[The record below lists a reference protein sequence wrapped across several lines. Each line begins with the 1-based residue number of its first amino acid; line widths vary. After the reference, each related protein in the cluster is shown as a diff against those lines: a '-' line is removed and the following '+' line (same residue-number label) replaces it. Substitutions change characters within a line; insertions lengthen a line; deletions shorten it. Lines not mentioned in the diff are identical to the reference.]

1 MNRSRRG
8 YSLLE
13 MLVVIAV
20 MSVMVTLGTLTVAL
34 LMRSDRNGSDAL
46 VTALA
51 GHRLARQFR
60 NDVHRAHNAT
70 LDADNDS
77 HPVLRLMTDPG
88 TTITWKRVEDGVR
101 RTVAGDRGGIETFR
115 ITSADVAFVISPAP
129 ADSATRRL
137 VSIQATPVNQPTP
150 HTIDNWPL
158 RVTAVLK
165 RQDSP

>member
-1 MNRSRRG
+1 MNSSRHG
-8 YSLLE
+8 YSLIE
-13 MLVVIAV
+13 MLVVMAV
-20 MSVMVTLGTLTVAL
+20 MSVMVSLGTLTVAL

-46 VTALA
+46 VTALT

-60 NDVHRAHNAT
+60 DDVHRAHDAT
-70 LDADNDS
+70 LEADNDN

-88 TTITWKRVEDGVR
+88 TTISWKRVKDGVR
-101 RTVAGDRGGIETFR
+101 RTVAGDRGGIETYR
-115 ITSADVAFVISPAP
+115 ITSADVAFVISPTP
-129 ADSATRRL
+129 VDSTTRRL
-137 VSIQATPVNQPTP
+137 VSIQTTPVNQPTP

>member
-1 MNRSRRG
+1 VNRSRHG

-20 MSVMVTLGTLTVAL
+20 MSVMVILGTLTVAL

-46 VTALA
+46 VTAIA

-60 NDVHRAHNAT
+60 DDVHRAHNAT
-70 LDADNDS
+70 LEADNGNQ
-77 HPVLRLMTDPG
+77 PVLRLMTEQG
-88 TTITWKRVEDGVR
+88 TTISWKRVEDGVR
-101 RTVAGDRGGIETFR
+101 RTVDGDRGGIETYR

-129 ADSATRRL
+129 ADSVTRRL

-165 RQDSP
+165 QQDSP

>member
-1 MNRSRRG
+1 MNRSRHG
-8 YSLLE
+8 YSLFE
-13 MLVVIAV
+13 MLVVMAV
-20 MSVMVTLGTLTVAL
+20 MSVMVTLGTVTVAL

-60 NDVHRAHNAT
+60 DDVHQAHNAT
-70 LDADNDS
+70 LEADNDNQ
-77 HPVLRLMTDPG
+77 PVLRLMADPG
-88 TTITWKRVEDGVR
+88 TTITWKRIEDGVR
-101 RTVAGDRGGIETFR
+101 RTVAGDRGGIETYR

-137 VSIQATPVNQPTP
+137 VSIQSTPVNQPTP

-165 RQDSP
+165 SQGSP

>member
-1 MNRSRRG
+1 MTRSRHG

-20 MSVMVTLGTLTVAL
+20 MSVMVSLGTLTVAL

-46 VTALA
+46 VTALT

-60 NDVHRAHNAT
+60 DDVHRAHDAT
-70 LDADNDS
+70 LEADNDN

-88 TTITWKRVEDGVR
+88 TTISWKRVKDGVR
-101 RTVAGDRGGIETFR
+101 RTVAGDRGGIETYR
-115 ITSADVAFVISPAP
+115 ITSADVAFVISPTP
-129 ADSATRRL
+129 VDSTTRRL
-137 VSIQATPVNQPTP
+137 VSIQTTPVNQPTP

>member
-1 MNRSRRG
+1 
-8 YSLLE
+8 

-20 MSVMVTLGTLTVAL
+20 MSVMVILGTLTVAL

-46 VTALA
+46 VTAIA

-60 NDVHRAHNAT
+60 DDVHRAHNAT
-70 LDADNDS
+70 LEADNGNQ
-77 HPVLRLMTDPG
+77 PVLRLMTEQG
-88 TTITWKRVEDGVR
+88 TTISWKRVEDGVR
-101 RTVAGDRGGIETFR
+101 RTVDGDRGGIETYR

-129 ADSATRRL
+129 ADSVTRRL

-165 RQDSP
+165 QQDSP